1 MSISNCLLRLTP
13 GLLLIY
19 SCSTKTPAGNKDVV
33 KEYPV
38 ITLRPVSADTYAE
51 YPATITGIQNVEIR
65 PKIDGYLKEI
75 YVDEGATVRK
85 GQVLFRIDAP
95 QYEENRRTAAA
106 NIKIAQADVDAARM
120 QVSKVK
126 PLVEQ
131 DIISDYELESAQ
143 YTLAAK
149 EAALAQANA
158 AYNNAAT
165 NLSYTSVSSPANG
178 VIGILPYK
186 IGSLVSSNTTDPL
199 TTVSNIEHIY
209 AYFSINEK
217 DGLDFFIA
225 ARGNTMQQKL
235 ATLPPVSLVLAN
247 GNILP
252 NKGKVETASGLINA
266 QTGSINMRAT
276 FNNPDGLV
284 RSGSSAVVRI
294 PKTITNALLIPQQ
307 ATYQI
312 QGKLFVYVVS
322 ARGIVNSVEI
332 NSQNTA
338 GRCYVI
344 TGGLTPGTRIVVD
357 GISSLREGL
366 QIKAKETNAANYN

>member
-322 ARGIVNSVEI
+322 AKGIVNSVEI